1 MHNVLDLRNAITR
14 MPTSATSCSEHFVEA
29 LTMSRLLSAAKR
41 HYAAKRDEAIANLEV
56 YFTKAVGIGEHS
68 DLQEE
73 IRKWT
78 DVLSNSVDGLEVLEK
93 HFSENGSP
101 TSP

>member
-1 MHNVLDLRNAITR
+1 MN
-14 MPTSATSCSEHFVEA
+14 
-29 LTMSRLLSAAKR
+29 RLLSAAKL
-41 HYAAKRDEAIANLEV
+41 HYESKRDEAIANLEV

-78 DVLSNSVDGLEVLEK
+78 DVLSNSIDGLESLEK
-93 HFSENGSP
+93 HFADNGSAK
-101 TSP
+101 

>member
-1 MHNVLDLRNAITR
+1 
-14 MPTSATSCSEHFVEA
+14 MPTPPSSSCVENNGGSID
-29 LTMSRLLSAAKR
+29 L
-41 HYAAKRDEAIANLEV
+41 ANLEV

-78 DVLSNSVDGLEVLEK
+78 DVLSNSLDGLESLEQ
-93 HFSENGSP
+93 HFNDDGLAK
-101 TSP
+101 

>member
-1 MHNVLDLRNAITR
+1 MN
-14 MPTSATSCSEHFVEA
+14 
-29 LTMSRLLSAAKR
+29 RLLAAAKR
-41 HYAAKRDEAIANLEV
+41 HYESKRDEAIANLEV

-78 DVLSNSVDGLEVLEK
+78 DVLSNSIDGLESLENCFNDDGLPK
-93 HFSENGSP
+93 
-101 TSP
+101 

>member
-1 MHNVLDLRNAITR
+1 MN
-14 MPTSATSCSEHFVEA
+14 
-29 LTMSRLLSAAKR
+29 RLLSAAKR
-41 HYAAKRDEAIANLEV
+41 HYESKREEAIANLEI

-78 DVLSNSVDGLEVLEK
+78 DVLSNSLDGLESLEAN
-93 HFSENGSP
+93 FSDDGLAK
-101 TSP
+101 

>member
-1 MHNVLDLRNAITR
+1 MN
-14 MPTSATSCSEHFVEA
+14 
-29 LTMSRLLSAAKR
+29 RLLAAAKA
-41 HYAAKRDEAIANLEV
+41 HYAAKRDESIANLEI

-78 DVLSNSVDGLEVLEK
+78 DTLAAAVDSLESLERFFNEDGK
-93 HFSENGSP
+93 PKG
-101 TSP
+101 

>member
-1 MHNVLDLRNAITR
+1 MN
-14 MPTSATSCSEHFVEA
+14 
-29 LTMSRLLSAAKR
+29 RLLSAAKS
-41 HYAAKRDEAIANLEV
+41 HYASKRDEAIANLEV

-78 DVLSNSVDGLEVLEK
+78 DVLSNAIDGLESLAA
-93 HFSENGSP
+93 HFNDDGFA
-101 TSP
+101 T

>member
-1 MHNVLDLRNAITR
+1 MN
-14 MPTSATSCSEHFVEA
+14 
-29 LTMSRLLSAAKR
+29 RLLSAAKL
-41 HYAAKRDEAIANLEV
+41 HYESKRDEAIANLEV

-78 DVLSNSVDGLEVLEK
+78 DVLSNATDGLEALEK
-93 HFSENGSP
+93 NFTKNGSAK
-101 TSP
+101 

>member
-1 MHNVLDLRNAITR
+1 MN
-14 MPTSATSCSEHFVEA
+14 
-29 LTMSRLLSAAKR
+29 RLLSAAR
-41 HYAAKRDEAIANLEV
+41 AHYAAKRDESIANLEI

-78 DVLSNSVDGLEVLEK
+78 DTLASAVDSLETLERFFTDDGK
-93 HFSENGSP
+93 P
-101 TSP
+101 RT

>member
-1 MHNVLDLRNAITR
+1 MELAHV
-14 MPTSATSCSEHFVEA
+14 
-29 LTMSRLLSAAKR
+29 SRLLAAAKR
-41 HYAAKRDEAIANLEV
+41 LYEAKRDESIANLEV

-78 DVLSNSVDGLEVLEK
+78 DELANAIDGLNALEK
-93 HFSENGSP
+93 HFNEDGTPS
-101 TSP
+101 